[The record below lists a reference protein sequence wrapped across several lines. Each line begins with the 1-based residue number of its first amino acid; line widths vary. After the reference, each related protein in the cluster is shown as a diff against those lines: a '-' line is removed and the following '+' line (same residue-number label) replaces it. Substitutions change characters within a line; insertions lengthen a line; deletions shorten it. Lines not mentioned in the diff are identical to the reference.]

1 MCDEFT
7 APEWILM
14 ADSEPKTYKNA
25 ASQAEFIDL
34 LSATD
39 TWQDLEVECWRRC
52 WREFVW

>member
-14 ADSEPKTYKNA
+14 AVREPKTYKNA

-39 TWQDLEVECWRRC
+39 T
-52 WREFVW
+52 